1 MGGCRSRSID
11 SEAMAAD
18 IDYSSAEERSAGNQL
33 AQNNAGQVP
42 AQGGSSEYIGAFMRD
57 DMAQQNAVEP
67 TSPDNN
73 NQTVQPWPRVSS
85 DVQQNRSEFTAD
97 VLDEKKAKSSVD
109 QPLNQ
114 IFVEQPMVEQA
125 VHNQVIEEQ
134 PVALP
139 VPNNRTQ
146 KSLPPISSAVQ
157 CGYQNVKAPVF
168 DVPVETKVKTVLDEP
183 VYKTFEQNSIVER
196 TLHDQIIEQQP
207 VIRQTVPNQIYEE
220 HPVHPL
226 SPGDHAV
233 LPGHPY
239 ATQATT
245 EAKGNVQVVETQQAG
260 HDLGVVFEG
269 RTYRTRVFDPNLN
282 EYVYVGGNDLRPR
295 GGLVM

>member
-67 TSPDNN
+67 TSQDNN
-73 NQTVQPWPRVSS
+73 NQTVQPVPRVSS
-85 DVQQNRSEFTAD
+85 DFQHKRSEITAD
-97 VLDEKKAKSSVD
+97 VLVENMAKASVD

-114 IFVEQPMVEQA
+114 IFGEQPMVEQA

-134 PVALP
+134 PVTLP
-139 VPNNRTQ
+139 VPNNQIQ
-146 KSLPPISSAVQ
+146 KTLPISSVVQ
-157 CGYQNVKAPVF
+157 YGYQNVKEPVF
-168 DVPVETKVKTVLDEP
+168 DVPVETTVKTLDEP
-183 VYKTFEQNSIVER
+183 GHKTFEENSIVER
-196 TLHDQIIEQQP
+196 TSHDQIIEQQP
-207 VIRQTVPNQIYEE
+207 VYRQTVPNQIYEE

-233 LPGHPY
+233 LPEHPY
-239 ATQATT
+239 ATQAST
-245 EAKGNVQVVETQQAG
+245 EVKGNVQVVETQQAG